1 MINMRMNKPP
11 MEMNVNSDLSSHA
24 VSVLRQLFQWL
35 VYNVSYRV
43 SAAFL
48 GRVPLKFDECTRIL
62 SGVIFILIKKN
73 MKRLVSTS

>member
-1 MINMRMNKPP
+1 MNVPP
-11 MEMNVNSDLSSHA
+11 IELNVNSDLFSDA
-24 VSVLRQLFQWL
+24 ASVLCQSFYSL